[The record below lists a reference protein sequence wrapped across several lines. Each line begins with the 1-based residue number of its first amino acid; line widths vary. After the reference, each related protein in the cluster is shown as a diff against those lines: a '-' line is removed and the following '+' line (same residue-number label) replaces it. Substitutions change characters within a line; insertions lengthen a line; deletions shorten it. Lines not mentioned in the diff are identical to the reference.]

1 MANTKQ
7 LVLVIEGT
15 AALGPYWNTI
25 VSDYLEKI
33 IRSFCGNKE
42 PPGPIAELTL
52 VNFNARAPFSSTS
65 LVLKS
70 GWTKNADVFMEWLSA
85 INFNGGGASCDVA
98 IAEGLAE
105 VLMMFPSVHGSQN
118 HERHCILVAASN
130 PYPWPTSVYKPP
142 DYLGTRSENHSSDAK
157 TVAKYFKQCL
167 VSLSVISPRQL
178 PKLKE
183 IYNAAKRN
191 PSENDP
197 TIDNVKNPDYLLLI
211 SQDFMEAR
219 VALTQPEITNL
230 PSNQGP
236 TIIDLTQESSPV
248 SDPLVGNIPPVIF
261 QEPGTGSSMALASSS
276 SLSTFQDMTSSLPH
290 FQTVTLSTLPGT
302 STFQDMTSSLP
313 HFQTVTSSTLPGTS
327 TFQDMTS
334 SLPYFQTVTS
344 STLPGTSTFQDM
356 TSSLPHFQTVTPST
370 LPGTSTGAAMPTN
383 MATTIIPSTGTA
395 MPTTGMQSVGPAQQ
409 TSTQLN
415 FLKVWEGDLIDESE
429 RRITRLEGY
438 RHWGDSQSLA
448 NDWPLTLKMEKV
460 LPQKDVK
467 NEKYIRKF
475 ENVFFRA
482 NDGRPGNEP
491 SFISHMREKKLYSVV
506 NLPTSQMLV
515 YAAYKSC
522 ALIGF
527 LVTQISEEGDVQDS
541 SRSTRFVTSESFLH
555 GTRYVQTV

>member
-42 PPGPIAELTL
+42 PAGPIAELTL

-183 IYNAAKRN
+183 IYDAAKRN

-261 QEPGTGSSMALASSS
+261 QEPGTGSSMAFASSS
-276 SLSTFQDMTSSLPH
+276 SLSTFQDMTSSLP
-290 FQTVTLSTLPGT
+290 L
-302 STFQDMTSSLP
+302 
-313 HFQTVTSSTLPGTS
+313 FQTVTSSTLPGTS

-334 SLPYFQTVTS
+334 SLP
-344 STLPGTSTFQDM
+344 L
-356 TSSLPHFQTVTPST
+356 FQTVTPST
-370 LPGTSTGAAMPTN
+370 LPGTSTGAAMATN

-429 RRITRLEGY
+429 RRITRVEAY

-448 NDWPLTLKMEKV
+448 NDWPLTLKIEKV

-482 NDGRPGNEP
+482 NDGHPGNEP
-491 SFISHMREKKLYSVV
+491 SFVSHMREKKLYSVV

-515 YAAYKSC
+515 YAAYKPC

-555 GTRYVQTV
+555 GTGTRYVQTV